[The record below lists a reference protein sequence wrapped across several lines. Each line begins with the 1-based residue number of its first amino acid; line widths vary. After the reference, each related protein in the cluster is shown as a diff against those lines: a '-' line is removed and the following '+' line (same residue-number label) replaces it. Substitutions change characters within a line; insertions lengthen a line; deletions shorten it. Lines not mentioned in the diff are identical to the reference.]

1 MCFCLVHFHIDSLLP
16 GFCWL
21 LERGVAKSLSF
32 CWQKL
37 QDCAHACV
45 SPCPRLFCPHSWWVG
60 GKRQWSLQRA
70 WTWFLVARHITF
82 LCSPK
87 IFKKF
92 VISLILGEWI
102 YFVLAV
108 LKCIVS
114 SPVLLCVN
122 CLAPASLWA
131 FEEPF
136 LSTAPSCLQRALKQ
150 WLSDWKFNL

>member
-21 LERGVAKSLSF
+21 LERGVAKSLLF
-32 CWQKL
+32 CWQSCKTVPMPVCHL
-37 QDCAHACV
+37 VPGCFVPTPDG
-45 SPCPRLFCPHSWWVG
+45 WVG
-60 GKRQWSLQRA
+60 KGSDRYSVPGTGFWLPDTSCFYVLQKSL
-70 WTWFLVARHITF
+70 
-82 LCSPK
+82 K
-87 IFKKF
+87 NF
-92 VISLILGEWI
+92 VIILILGEWI

-114 SPVLLCVN
+114 SPVLLCVS
-122 CLAPASLWA
+122 CLAPASLLA

-150 WLSDWKFNL
+150 

>member
-1 MCFCLVHFHIDSLLP
+1 MCFCLVHFHIDLLLP

-37 QDCAHACV
+37 QDCAHACM

-60 GKRQWSLQRA
+60 GKRQRSLQRA

-92 VISLILGEWI
+92 CNYLNLRRMDLFRSSCSEMHRFLPCPFMCELLGTSIS
-102 YFVLAV
+102 
-108 LKCIVS
+108 VS
-114 SPVLLCVN
+114 FWRALPVY
-122 CLAPASLWA
+122 ST
-131 FEEPF
+131 F
-136 LSTAPSCLQRALKQ
+136 LSTEGS
-150 WLSDWKFNL
+150 